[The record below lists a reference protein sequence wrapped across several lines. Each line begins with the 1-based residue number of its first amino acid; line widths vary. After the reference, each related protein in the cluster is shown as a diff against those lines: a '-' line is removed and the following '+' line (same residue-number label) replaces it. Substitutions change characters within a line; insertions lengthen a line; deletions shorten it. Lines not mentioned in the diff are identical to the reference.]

1 MTIKQRLFWS
11 NIFMLVIPAIVVII
25 AAVLIL
31 ALIFYFFTS
40 SYALDDQEDFC
51 FYSANI
57 VESIKDNED
66 ISHIERFAAQM
77 NMALEILYQGQTVYS
92 TGTRTDYDENLIQA
106 AASFPGNV
114 TLVNQNRGIYVD
126 RSGEVEIRTFATID
140 PDMDYSGMRSYVA
153 LGFLLIIFIVIVAV
167 ITTNAFLTR
176 FIIMRIADSLSTLR
190 RGVEELSNGN
200 LDYRID
206 YTRKDEF
213 LPVCQD
219 FNLMAGELKKSI
231 EKSIDEEKARKM
243 LIAGISHDIR
253 SPLTSIQ
260 AYAEGLIDGIVKSP
274 EKQRLYLETIRRK
287 AVELSGLL
295 TQLITYVRSGVL
307 STSEMEE
314 SDIARMIE
322 KEVRDN
328 EEDYRNRGLAVHCSL
343 DPVYLSCEDF
353 LIKRLISNIADNS
366 IRYKTRE
373 CARLDISLEN
383 RGSEAVLTFKDDG
396 PGVPE
401 EKLESIFLP
410 FYRLDESRGRPE
422 NGSGLGLAIVSNIAQ
437 KLGGSCR
444 ACNDNGL
451 KIIITIDLEKK
462 TDGQN
467 SDN

>member
-57 VESIKDNED
+57 VESIKGHEE

-176 FIIMRIADSLSTLR
+176 FIILGAVVQNTHTLQKQ
-190 RGVEELSNGN
+190 
-200 LDYRID
+200 
-206 YTRKDEF
+206 TCK
-213 LPVCQD
+213 
-219 FNLMAGELKKSI
+219 
-231 EKSIDEEKARKM
+231 
-243 LIAGISHDIR
+243 
-253 SPLTSIQ
+253 
-260 AYAEGLIDGIVKSP
+260 GIVVK
-274 EKQRLYLETIRRK
+274 
-287 AVELSGLL
+287 
-295 TQLITYVRSGVL
+295 
-307 STSEMEE
+307 
-314 SDIARMIE
+314 
-322 KEVRDN
+322 
-328 EEDYRNRGLAVHCSL
+328 
-343 DPVYLSCEDF
+343 
-353 LIKRLISNIADNS
+353 
-366 IRYKTRE
+366 
-373 CARLDISLEN
+373 
-383 RGSEAVLTFKDDG
+383 
-396 PGVPE
+396 
-401 EKLESIFLP
+401 
-410 FYRLDESRGRPE
+410 
-422 NGSGLGLAIVSNIAQ
+422 
-437 KLGGSCR
+437 
-444 ACNDNGL
+444 
-451 KIIITIDLEKK
+451 
-462 TDGQN
+462 
-467 SDN
+467 